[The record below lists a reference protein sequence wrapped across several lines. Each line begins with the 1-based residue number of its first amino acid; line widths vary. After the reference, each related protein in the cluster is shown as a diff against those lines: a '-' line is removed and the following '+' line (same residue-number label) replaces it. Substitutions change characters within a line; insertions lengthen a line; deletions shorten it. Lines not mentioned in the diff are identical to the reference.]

1 VWYSLPAVSSN
12 AGEAKSGIGVD
23 MMIEDREVVVII
35 DVALAIDNSA

>member
-23 MMIEDREVVVII
+23 MMVRGKGGSVI
-35 DVALAIDNSA
+35 DVALVIDDSA